1 MMEYLKNCVVLDRRE
16 IKIDKPVYTQPV
28 VESVEYDREN
38 MKKIMILQNTRHV
51 YKDKD
56 EGKMTIKEY
65 SHSVI
70 TREKH
75 KLQLEQSELMRLEKE
90 DLVNSIKEEISDLN
104 LDDFKTKESI
114 LKFGCDNGKSNGE
127 KRKRMVILQEHLQ
140 EKQRSLEREN
150 LLKNVAEENK
160 GDRLRKQEGKKTMKR
175 YERMNR
181 RVVYPRHRITT
192 EEISNYQY

>member
-1 MMEYLKNCVVLDRRE
+1 MEYLKNCVVIDKQE
-16 IKIDKPVYTQPV
+16 TTYDKPVYMAPS
-28 VESVEYDREN
+28 VESVEYDRGN
-38 MKKIMILQNTRHV
+38 MKKIIVLKNVKHV
-51 YKDKD
+51 YKDKS

-65 SHSVI
+65 SHSIV
-70 TREKH
+70 TREKYKVLMEH
-75 KLQLEQSELMRLEKE
+75 SELMRLEKE
-90 DLVNSIKEEISDLN
+90 DLEESIKGEISNLN

-114 LKFGCDNGKSNGE
+114 LKFGCNNGKSNGE
-127 KRKRMVILQEHLQ
+127 KRKRMVILQKQLQ

-150 LLKNVAEENK
+150 LLKNVSEENK
-160 GDRLRKQEGKKTMKR
+160 EDRLRKQEGKKTMKR

>member
-1 MMEYLKNCVVLDRRE
+1 MDHLKDCVVLDRE
-16 IKIDKPVYTQPV
+16 ETTYDKPVYMPPS

-38 MKKIMILQNTRHV
+38 MKKTMILKNIKHV

-56 EGKMTIKEY
+56 EGKMTIKNY

-90 DLVNSIKEEISDLN
+90 DLLNSIESEVLN
-104 LDDFKTKESI
+104 LNLVDFKTKESI
-114 LKFGCDNGKSNGE
+114 MKFGCENGKSNGE
-127 KRKRMVILQEHLQ
+127 KRLRMVILQKHLQ
-140 EKQRSLEREN
+140 DNQRSFESDNLLINISREN
-150 LLKNVAEENK
+150 KE
-160 GDRLRKQEGKKTMKR
+160 DRLRKQEGKKTMKR
-175 YERMNR
+175 YERMHR

>member
-1 MMEYLKNCVVLDRRE
+1 MEHLKDCVILGKEELVY
-16 IKIDKPVYTQPV
+16 DKPVYIPPS

-38 MKKIMILQNTRHV
+38 MKKTMILKNIKHV

-56 EGKMTIKEY
+56 EGKMTIKNY
-65 SHSVI
+65 SHSIV

-75 KLQLEQSELMRLEKE
+75 KLELEQVELMGLEKE
-90 DLVNSIKEEISDLN
+90 DLLNSIESEVLN
-104 LDDFKTKESI
+104 LNLVDFKTKESI
-114 LKFGCDNGKSNGE
+114 MKFGCENGKSNGE
-127 KRKRMVILQEHLQ
+127 KRLRMVILQKHLQ
-140 EKQRSLEREN
+140 DNQRSFESDNLLINISREN
-150 LLKNVAEENK
+150 KE
-160 GDRLRKQEGKKTMKR
+160 DRLRKQEGKKTMKR

>member
-1 MMEYLKNCVVLDRRE
+1 MEHLKNCVVLDRE
-16 IKIDKPVYTQPV
+16 ETTYDKPVYMPPS
-28 VESVEYDREN
+28 VEGVEYDREN
-38 MKKIMILQNTRHV
+38 MKKTMVLKNIKHV
-51 YKDKD
+51 YKDKS

-65 SHSVI
+65 SHSVT
-70 TREKH
+70 TREKY
-75 KLQLEQSELMRLEKE
+75 KVPLEESELMRLEKE
-90 DLVNSIKEEISDLN
+90 DLLNSIETEVSNLN

-114 LKFGCDNGKSNGE
+114 MKFGCDNGKSNGE
-127 KRKRMVILQEHLQ
+127 KRKRMVILQKHLQ
-140 EKQRSLEREN
+140 DKQKSLEREN

-160 GDRLRKQEGKKTMKR
+160 EDRLRKQGGKKTMKR

>member
-1 MMEYLKNCVVLDRRE
+1 MEYLKNCVVLDRQE
-16 IKIDKPVYTQPV
+16 TTYDKPVYMAPS

-38 MKKIMILQNTRHV
+38 MKKIMILRNVKHV
-51 YKDKD
+51 YRDKS

-75 KLQLEQSELMRLEKE
+75 KVPLEESELMRLEKE
-90 DLVNSIKEEISDLN
+90 DLLNSIETEVSNLN
-104 LDDFKTKESI
+104 IDDFKTKESI
-114 LKFGCDNGKSNGE
+114 MKFGCDNGKSNGE
-127 KRKRMVILQEHLQ
+127 KRKRMVVLQKHLQ
-140 EKQRSLEREN
+140 EKQNSLEKEN
-150 LLKNVAEENK
+150 LLKNFAEENK
-160 GDRLRKQEGKKTMKR
+160 EDRLRKQEGEKAMKR

>member
-1 MMEYLKNCVVLDRRE
+1 MEHLKDCVILGRE
-16 IKIDKPVYTQPV
+16 EIVYDKPVYIPPS

-38 MKKIMILQNTRHV
+38 MKKTMIIKNTRNI
-51 YKDKD
+51 YKDKS

-65 SHSVI
+65 SHSVV

-75 KLQLEQSELMRLEKE
+75 KVQLEEKELMGLEKE
-90 DLVNSIKEEISDLN
+90 DLLNSIESEILNLN

-127 KRKRMVILQEHLQ
+127 KRKRMVILQKHLQ
-140 EKQRSLEREN
+140 DNQRSLEREN
-150 LLKNVAEENK
+150 LLKNVSEENK
-160 GDRLRKQEGKKTMKR
+160 EDRLRKQEGKKTMKR

>member
-1 MMEYLKNCVVLDRRE
+1 MDHLKDCVVLDRE
-16 IKIDKPVYTQPV
+16 ETTYDKPVYMPPS

-38 MKKIMILQNTRHV
+38 MKKTMIIKNIKHV
-51 YKDKD
+51 YKDKS
-56 EGKMTIKEY
+56 EGKMTIKNY
-65 SHSVI
+65 SHSIV

-75 KLQLEQSELMRLEKE
+75 KLELEQVELMGLEKE
-90 DLVNSIKEEISDLN
+90 DLLNSIESEVLNLN

-114 LKFGCDNGKSNGE
+114 MKFGCDNGKSNGE
-127 KRKRMVILQEHLQ
+127 KRKRMVVLQEHLQ
-140 EKQRSLEREN
+140 EKQKSLESDN
-150 LLKNVAEENK
+150 LLINISEENK
-160 GDRLRKQEGKKTMKR
+160 EDRLRKQEGKKTMKR

>member
-1 MMEYLKNCVVLDRRE
+1 MEHLKNCVVLDRE
-16 IKIDKPVYTQPV
+16 ETTYDKPVYMPPS

-38 MKKIMILQNTRHV
+38 MKKTMILKNIKHV
-51 YKDKD
+51 YKDKS
-56 EGKMTIKEY
+56 EGKMTIKGY
-65 SHSVI
+65 SHSVV

-75 KLQLEQSELMRLEKE
+75 TVQLEEKELMGLEKE
-90 DLVNSIKEEISDLN
+90 DLLNSIESEVSNLN

-127 KRKRMVILQEHLQ
+127 KRKRMVILQKHLQ
-140 EKQRSLEREN
+140 DNQRSLEREN
-150 LLKNVAEENK
+150 LLKNVSEENK
-160 GDRLRKQEGKKTMKR
+160 EDRLRKQEGKKTMKR

>member
-1 MMEYLKNCVVLDRRE
+1 MEHLKNCVVLDRQE
-16 IKIDKPVYTQPV
+16 TTYDKPVYMAPV

-56 EGKMTIKEY
+56 EGKMTSKEY
-65 SHSVI
+65 SHSTV
-70 TREKH
+70 TREKY
-75 KLQLEQSELMRLEKE
+75 KVQLEEKELMGLEKE
-90 DLVNSIKEEISDLN
+90 DLINYIKEEISNLN
-104 LDDFKTKESI
+104 LDDFKTRESI
-114 LKFGCDNGKSNGE
+114 LKFGCNNGKSNGE
-127 KRKRMVILQEHLQ
+127 KRKRMVVLQKHLQ

-160 GDRLRKQEGKKTMKR
+160 EDRLRKQVGKKTMKR

>member
-1 MMEYLKNCVVLDRRE
+1 MDHLKDCVVLDRE
-16 IKIDKPVYTQPV
+16 ETTYDKPVYMPPS

-38 MKKIMILQNTRHV
+38 MKKTMIIKNIKHV
-51 YKDKD
+51 YKDKS
-56 EGKMTIKEY
+56 EGKMTIKNY
-65 SHSVI
+65 SHSIV

-75 KLQLEQSELMRLEKE
+75 KLELEQVELMGLEKE
-90 DLVNSIKEEISDLN
+90 DLLNSIESEVLNLN

-114 LKFGCDNGKSNGE
+114 MKFGCDNGKSNGE
-127 KRKRMVILQEHLQ
+127 KRKRMVILQKHLQ
-140 EKQRSLEREN
+140 EKQKSLESDN
-150 LLKNVAEENK
+150 LLINISEENK
-160 GDRLRKQEGKKTMKR
+160 EDRLRKQEGKKTMKR

>member
-1 MMEYLKNCVVLDRRE
+1 MEHLKNCVVLDRE
-16 IKIDKPVYTQPV
+16 ETTYDKPVYMPPS

-38 MKKIMILQNTRHV
+38 MKKTMILKNIKHV
-51 YKDKD
+51 YKDKS
-56 EGKMTIKEY
+56 EGKMTIKGY
-65 SHSVI
+65 SHSVV

-75 KLQLEQSELMRLEKE
+75 KVQLEEKELMGLEKE
-90 DLVNSIKEEISDLN
+90 DLLNSIESEILNLN

-127 KRKRMVILQEHLQ
+127 KRKRMVILQKHLQ
-140 EKQRSLEREN
+140 DNQRSLEREN
-150 LLKNVAEENK
+150 LLKNVSEENK
-160 GDRLRKQEGKKTMKR
+160 EDRLRKQEGKKTMKR